1 MNLRSAVRRSLGG
14 GHRRRPAVSLCAGA
28 IVALALVVSIA
39 SFALAAAPSFP
50 DVPAAHPYYEAITDL
65 ASRGVIT
72 GYSDGTF
79 RPDSP
84 VLRQH
89 FAKMIVL
96 SLGLPVSD
104 ADLCTFA
111 DVEKSVPG
119 RYVNPSDTNYP
130 DHYVAV
136 CAAHGITN
144 GKTAAT
150 FDPYGSI
157 SRFQVVSMVVRAID
171 NLYPGLL
178 VTPPDSFTAAWNPA
192 TSPDHGQNARRA
204 EYNGLLS
211 GIDLTF
217 LSPLADM
224 PRGEI
229 AQVMHN
235 VLEKITPASTT
246 TTTAPCP

>member
-1 MNLRSAVRRSLGG
+1 MA
-14 GHRRRPAVSLCAGA
+14 SLCAGA

-39 SFALAAAPSFP
+39 SLALAATSSFP
-50 DVPAAHPYYEAITDL
+50 DVPATHPYYEAITDL
-65 ASRGVIT
+65 ASRGVIN
-72 GYSDGTF
+72 GYPDGTF
-79 RPDSP
+79 RPDNP

-96 SLGLPVSD
+96 SLGFPVSD
-104 ADLCTFA
+104 ADLCNFT
-111 DVEKSVPG
+111 DVEKSLPG
-119 RYVNPSDTNYP
+119 SYVNPSDTDYP

-136 CAAHGITN
+136 CAAHGITT
-144 GKTAAT
+144 GKTATT
-150 FDPYGSI
+150 FDPYSSI
-157 SRFQVVSMVVRAID
+157 SRFQVISMVVRAID

-192 TSPDHGQNARRA
+192 ISPDHGQNARRA
-204 EYNGLLS
+204 EYNDLLS

-229 AQVMHN
+229 AQVLHN